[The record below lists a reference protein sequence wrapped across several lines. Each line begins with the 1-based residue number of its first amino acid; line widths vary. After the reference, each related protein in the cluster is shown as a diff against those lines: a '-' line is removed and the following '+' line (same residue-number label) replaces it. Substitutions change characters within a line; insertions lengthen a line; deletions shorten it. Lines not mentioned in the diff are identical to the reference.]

1 MASHE
6 SPSNPRTPGDGRAVH
21 DLGGTTAFGV
31 AFGPI
36 DPLDHAT
43 SLYEKRVDALLM
55 LLIHPDREVFTI
67 DALRRTVEDMPQPV
81 YDSVSYYDKW
91 AVGIRNLLIERGVV
105 TRAEVEARMAM
116 IAAALRAEGRTVT
129 VEALS

>member
-1 MASHE
+1 MASDDR
-6 SPSNPRTPGDGRAVH
+6 PSNPRAPGDGRGVH

-36 DPLDHAT
+36 DPHDHAT
-43 SLYEKRVDALLM
+43 SLYEKRVDAMLM
-55 LLIHPDREVFTI
+55 LLIHPDREIFTI
-67 DALRRTVEDMPQPV
+67 DALRRAVEDMPQPV

-91 AVGIRNLLIERGVV
+91 AVGIRNLLIERGIV
-105 TRAEVEARMAM
+105 TRAEVEARMAI
-116 IAAALRAEGRTVT
+116 IASALRAERRSVS

>member
-1 MASHE
+1 MVE
-6 SPSNPRTPGDGRAVH
+6 RIDNPRVPGDGRGVH

-36 DPLDHAT
+36 DTSDHDP

-67 DALRRTVEDMPQPV
+67 DALRRRVEDMPRPV

-91 AVGIRNLLIERGVV
+91 AVGIRDLLIERGVL
-105 TRAEVEARMAM
+105 TAAEIEARMSA
-116 IAAALRAEGRTVT
+116 IASALRAKGLEVPTER
-129 VEALS
+129 LP